1 MQAITYE
8 VPMDSLLP
16 IAQSRLQRQ
25 KQYARMLERGG
36 SRAKGVMG
44 WLEQASHCIS
54 SLGKASI
61 ILKPIDAKPTA
72 QGILL
77 DQRVYLDG
85 EDIFRKLSTG
95 GEVTAYLL
103 TLGFSQQQAFDLL
116 DQDYAAHH
124 VQSDLASEVLF
135 ALGRAA
141 QQVLRNL
148 YPNNRLIRVP
158 VQSTAICGERRTW
171 DPRRVQELLS
181 VFDDIN
187 PGVSLTETGCFSP
200 LNSLLGLTLRV

>member
-1 MQAITYE
+1 MA
-8 VPMDSLLP
+8 
-16 IAQSRLQRQ
+16 
-25 KQYARMLERGG
+25 
-36 SRAKGVMG
+36 
-44 WLEQASHCIS
+44 WLEQASHCIT

-61 ILKPIDAKPTA
+61 ILKPIAAKPTA

-77 DQRVYLDG
+77 DQRVHLEG
-85 EDIFRKLSTG
+85 EDLSRKLGTS

-103 TLGFSQQQAFDLL
+103 TLGFSQQQAFDWL
-116 DQDYAAHH
+116 DHDYAAHH

-135 ALGRAA
+135 ALGRKA
-141 QQVLRNL
+141 QQALLDL

-171 DPRRVQELLS
+171 DPSRVKELLS

-200 LNSLLGLTLRV
+200 LNSLLGLTLRI